1 VLTEPDVLRR
11 TLAIMLP
18 KLDINKIKDKNVMFA
33 EFTNLLSQILG
44 FIFDT
49 IAKAMKIKPTVKLD
63 SYSLS

>member
-1 VLTEPDVLRR
+1 
-11 TLAIMLP
+11 MLP